1 MIEFGPVSSNLPVHA
16 PLPYFQVN
24 ADGHLLIGGQSVVDI
39 ARRFGDDTPFY
50 AYDRQVIQDRI
61 AALRAALPSEIHLHY
76 AIKANPMP
84 DVVRFVAPFVDGID
98 VASAK
103 EMVTAIENG
112 AEPQH
117 ISFTGPGKTDAEL
130 DHAVRSGVVINV
142 ESERE
147 LAPIVAAGQ
156 KYKTRPQITVRINP
170 DFELKGSGMRMGG
183 GAKQFGIDAEII
195 PDILQKIKTMEVD
208 FLGFH
213 IFSGSNCLNAAAII
227 DAQDKTFE
235 LAIRLA
241 KESGITLKTLNIG
254 GGLGVPYFPG
264 DTPLDLSKVG
274 EHLTRKMVEVRRDL
288 PETEII
294 MELGRYIIAESG
306 VYVCRVIDRKFSR
319 GHIFLITNGGLHHHL
334 SASGNFGQLIRKNFP
349 VIIGNRMIEGRETEL
364 VNVVGPLCTPL
375 DILADKMH
383 LPKAEIGDYVVVF
396 QSGAYGLT
404 ASPIHFLSHPV
415 AREVLV

>member
-1 MIEFGPVSSNLPVHA
+1 M
-16 PLPYFQVN
+16 
-24 ADGHLLIGGQSVVDI
+24 
-39 ARRFGDDTPFY
+39 
-50 AYDRQVIQDRI
+50 
-61 AALRAALPSEIHLHY
+61 
-76 AIKANPMP
+76 
-84 DVVRFVAPFVDGID
+84 
-98 VASAK
+98 
-103 EMVTAIENG
+103 
-112 AEPQH
+112 
-117 ISFTGPGKTDAEL
+117 
-130 DHAVRSGVVINV
+130 INV

-147 LAPIVAAGQ
+147 FAPIVAAGQ
-156 KYKTRPQITVRINP
+156 KYNTRPQITVRINP

-195 PDILQKIKTMEVD
+195 PDILQKIKKMEVD
-208 FLGFH
+208 LLGFH

-241 KESGITLKTLNIG
+241 KESGITLKILNIG

-274 EHLTRKMVEVRRDL
+274 EYLTRKMVEVRRDL

-306 VYVCRVIDRKFSR
+306 VYVCRVIDRKLSR

-349 VIIGNRMIEGRETEL
+349 VIIGNRMVAGGETEL

-375 DILADKMH
+375 DVLADKMH

>member
-1 MIEFGPVSSNLPVHA
+1 MIEFGPVLSNLPVHA

-24 ADGHLLIGGQSVVDI
+24 ADGHLLVGGQSVVDI
-39 ARRFGDDTPFY
+39 ARHFGDDTPFY

-98 VASAK
+98 VASVK
-103 EMVTAIENG
+103 EMMTAIENG
-112 AEPQH
+112 VEPQH

-147 LAPIVAAGQ
+147 FAPIVAAGQ
-156 KYKTRPQITVRINP
+156 KYNTRPQITVRINP

-195 PDILQKIKTMEVD
+195 PDILQKIKKMEVD
-208 FLGFH
+208 LLGFH

-241 KESGITLKTLNIG
+241 KESGITLKILNIG

-274 EHLTRKMVEVRRDL
+274 EYLTRKMVEVRRDL

-306 VYVCRVIDRKFSR
+306 VYVCRVIDRKLSR

-349 VIIGNRMIEGRETEL
+349 VIIGNRMVAGGETEL

-375 DILADKMH
+375 DVLADKMH

>member
-24 ADGHLLIGGQSVVDI
+24 ADGHLLVGGQSVVDI
-39 ARRFGDDTPFY
+39 ARHFGDDTPFY

-274 EHLTRKMVEVRRDL
+274 ENLTRKMVEVRRDL

-294 MELGRYIIAESG
+294 MELGRYIVAESG
-306 VYVCRVIDRKFSR
+306 VYVCRVIDRKLSR

>member
-24 ADGHLLIGGQSVVDI
+24 ADGHLLVGGQSIVDI
-39 ARRFGDDTPFY
+39 ARRFGDDIPFY

-84 DVVRFVAPFVDGID
+84 DVVRFVAPLVDGID

-294 MELGRYIIAESG
+294 MELGRYIVAESG
-306 VYVCRVIDRKFSR
+306 VYVCRVIDRKLSR

>member
-24 ADGHLLIGGQSVVDI
+24 ADGHLLVGGQSVVDI
-39 ARRFGDDTPFY
+39 ARHFGDDTPFY

-274 EHLTRKMVEVRRDL
+274 ENLTRKMVEVRRDL

-294 MELGRYIIAESG
+294 MELGRYIVAESG
-306 VYVCRVIDRKFSR
+306 VYVCRVIDRKLSR

-349 VIIGNRMIEGRETEL
+349 VIIGNRMIASRETEL

>member
-1 MIEFGPVSSNLPVHA
+1 MIEFGPVSSHLPVHA

-24 ADGHLLIGGQSVVDI
+24 REGHLLIGGESVVTI
-39 ARRFGDDTPFY
+39 AHRLGEDTPFY
-50 AYDRQVIQDRI
+50 VYDRKIIHDRI
-61 AALRAALPSEIHLHY
+61 AALRATFPSGIHLHY
-76 AIKANPMP
+76 AIKANPMA
-84 DVVRFVAPFVDGID
+84 DVVRFIAPLVDGID

-130 DHAVRSGVVINV
+130 DQAVRSGVVINV

-147 LAPIVAAGQ
+147 LAPILAAGR
-156 KYKTRPQITVRINP
+156 KYKTRPKITVRINP

-183 GAKQFGIDAEII
+183 GAKQFGIDAENI
-195 PDILQKIKTMEVD
+195 PDILQKIKTLDLD

-227 DAQDKTFE
+227 EAQDKTFE

-241 KESGITLKTLNIG
+241 KESGVTLKTLNIG

-264 DTPLDLSKVG
+264 DTPVDLTKVG
-274 EHLTRKMVEVRRDL
+274 EYLTRKMAEIRADL

-294 MELGRYIIAESG
+294 MELGRYIVAESG
-306 VYVCRVIDRKFSR
+306 VYVCRVVDRKISR
-319 GHIFLITNGGLHHHL
+319 GQVFLISNGGLHHHL
-334 SASGNFGQLIRKNFP
+334 AASGNFGQLIRKNFP
-349 VIIGNRMIEGRETEL
+349 VAIGNRMGQGQDCEP
-364 VNVVGPLCTPL
+364 VNIVGPLCTPL
-375 DILADKMH
+375 DILADKMN

-415 AREVLV
+415 AREVLL

>member
-24 ADGHLLIGGQSVVDI
+24 GEGHLLIGGESVVTI
-39 ARRFGDDTPFY
+39 AHRLGDDIPFY

-61 AALRAALPSEIHLHY
+61 AALRATFPSGIHLHY
-76 AIKANPMP
+76 AIKANPMA
-84 DVVRFVAPFVDGID
+84 DVVRFIAPLVDGID

-112 AEPQH
+112 ALPKN

-241 KESGITLKTLNIG
+241 KETGITLKTLNIG

-294 MELGRYIIAESG
+294 MELGRYIVAESG
-306 VYVCRVIDRKFSR
+306 VYVCRVVDRKLSR
-319 GHIFLITNGGLHHHL
+319 GQVFLVSNGGLHHHL
-334 SASGNFGQLIRKNFP
+334 AASGNFGQLIRKNFP
-349 VIIGNRMIEGRETEL
+349 VAIGNRMGQGQACEP
-364 VNVVGPLCTPL
+364 VNIVGPLCTPL
-375 DILADKMH
+375 DILADKML